1 MLFEVTLAFEKMW
14 TLTVVQSNLIEK
26 NRVFFQVRRL
36 LGKVDEMKN
45 QRGMLAEK
53 FRQEVMED
61 DITKKL
67 VVHEGKEMAEIFD
80 IELQK
85 HEATRKLVKQNMA
98 AQKNILQAM
107 TEVRSSAQS
116 ST

>member
-1 MLFEVTLAFEKMW
+1 
-14 TLTVVQSNLIEK
+14 
-26 NRVFFQVRRL
+26 
-36 LGKVDEMKN
+36 MKD

-85 HEATRKLVKQNMA
+85 HEATKKLVKQNMA

-107 TEVRSSAQS
+107 TEVSTIHDIKGKGKQVKLRLTMPSLAELKHLRYLVASSMVNK
-116 ST
+116 

>member
-1 MLFEVTLAFEKMW
+1 
-14 TLTVVQSNLIEK
+14 
-26 NRVFFQVRRL
+26 
-36 LGKVDEMKN
+36 MKD

-107 TEVRSSAQS
+107 TEVSTEHSSQDINVKGKQVQLRLTMTSCAALAVIS
-116 ST
+116 GTK

>member
-1 MLFEVTLAFEKMW
+1 
-14 TLTVVQSNLIEK
+14 
-26 NRVFFQVRRL
+26 
-36 LGKVDEMKN
+36 MKN

-107 TEVRSSAQS
+107 TEV
-116 ST
+116 STIHDDINVKRKSK

>member
-1 MLFEVTLAFEKMW
+1 
-14 TLTVVQSNLIEK
+14 
-26 NRVFFQVRRL
+26 
-36 LGKVDEMKN
+36 
-45 QRGMLAEK
+45 MLAEK

-107 TEVRSSAQS
+107 TEVSTINDINVKRKASKTTFNKDQPRSAKAPSVISGKQYGK
-116 ST
+116 